1 MDSLGRRRTGNES
14 ETERRI
20 KTEFL
25 RQMDQITRIKERVS
39 VFATT
44 NMPWELDI
52 AALRR
57 FQRRVLVPMPNHATR
72 IEIFKLHA
80 GTQHCL
86 GNEDFDFLAGKTDGY
101 SGSDLS
107 TLVNDGLMRPIKQLQ
122 QAQYFK
128 RVDRAE
134 VMMQL
139 DLFKSKYMI
148 YADDGVYDEDGDS
161 PLAVSLA
168 CEETKDNNTSSSRL
182 SPQKEV
188 DELKSS
194 YWMPVQ

>member
-1 MDSLGRRRTGNES
+1 
-14 ETERRI
+14 
-20 KTEFL
+20 
-25 RQMDQITRIKERVS
+25 
-39 VFATT
+39 
-44 NMPWELDI
+44 
-52 AALRR
+52 
-57 FQRRVLVPMPNHATR
+57 
-72 IEIFKLHA
+72 
-80 GTQHCL
+80 
-86 GNEDFDFLAGKTDGY
+86 
-101 SGSDLS
+101 
-107 TLVNDGLMRPIKQLQ
+107 MRPIKQLQ

-134 VMMQL
+134 VMTKL

-148 YADDGVYDEDGDS
+148 YADDGVYDEDHDS

-182 SPQKEV
+182 SAKKEV